1 MKNIRGD
8 IPRKHIKSIN
18 KMKPSYKNI
27 LSHIQKSTA
36 SNSDLEVIEKT
47 ISDMVAK
54 KSLTNEWILNESCNW
69 FTLPQF
75 LDDEVKTLCLEKGNQ
90 SLQKL
95 AHELIDNLETILLA
109 SLQGIPEPIKFY
121 CQSLIL
127 SKQIWWL

>member
-1 MKNIRGD
+1 
-8 IPRKHIKSIN
+8 
-18 KMKPSYKNI
+18 MKPSYKNI

-36 SNSDLEVIEKT
+36 SNNDLEVIGKT
-47 ISDMVAK
+47 VDMVAK
-54 KSLTNEWILNESCNW
+54 KITDKDFRILNESCNG

-75 LDDEVKTLCLEKGNQ
+75 LDDEVKTLYLEKGNQ

-95 AHELIDNLETILLA
+95 AHELIDNLETTLLA

-127 SKQIWWL
+127 STQI

>member
-1 MKNIRGD
+1 
-8 IPRKHIKSIN
+8 
-18 KMKPSYKNI
+18 MKPSYKNI

-47 ISDMVAK
+47 VSDMVAK
-54 KSLTNEWILNESCNW
+54 KITDKDFRILNESCNW

-75 LDDEVKTLCLEKGNQ
+75 LDDEVKTLCLDKGNQ

-95 AHELIDNLETILLA
+95 AHELIDNLETTLLA